1 MPHPR
6 NLAIAATIVACLA
19 AGSIPQSKGETLIV
33 TRKTTRLRAQKRLF
47 APPIADLREGDRLQ
61 QQGRDGAWA
70 QVAFQDKVGW
80 VHEGDV
86 SANKEV
92 RLSGEGVRETY
103 SASEA
108 AAARKGFNPQVERQH
123 RQGKPQ
129 LEAAF
134 RLVDQIDQTPFDEA
148 AIQSFLQQG
157 GLFREAQ
164 R

>member
-1 MPHPR
+1 MLHPK
-6 NLAIAATIVACLA
+6 NLALAATIVACLA
-19 AGSIPQSKGETLIV
+19 AGSIPQSRGDTLTV
-33 TRKTTRLRAQKRLF
+33 TRKITKLRAQKRLF
-47 APPIADLREGDRLQ
+47 APGIADLREGDRLQ
-61 QQGRDGAWA
+61 QQAKDGAWA

-86 SANKEV
+86 SASKEV

-123 RQGKPQ
+123 RQDKPQ

-134 RLVDQIDQTPFDEA
+134 RLVEQIDATPFDEA
-148 AIQSFLQQG
+148 AIQSFLQAG
-157 GLFREAQ
+157 GLFQEGR

>member
-1 MPHPR
+1 MLHPKR
-6 NLAIAATIVACLA
+6 LATAAVILACLA
-19 AGSIPQSKGETLIV
+19 AGSIPQSSGDTLTV
-33 TRKTTRLRAQKRLF
+33 TRKQTKLRAQKRLF
-47 APPIADLREGDRLQ
+47 APGVADLREGDRLTQ
-61 QQGRDGAWA
+61 QSRDGAWA

-108 AAARKGFNPQVERQH
+108 SAARKGFNPQVERQH
-123 RQGKPQ
+123 RQNNPN

-134 RLVDQIDQTPFDEA
+134 RLVDQLDAIPFDEA
-148 AIQSFLQQG
+148 AIQTFLQQG
-157 GLFREAQ
+157 GLFQEGKR
-164 R
+164 